1 MKKNEIYCLSVTGTT
16 SEGLGVAKQDGLV
29 IFIQGAIAG
38 EMAEAKILKVK
49 KNIAYAKVEKILTPS
64 ASRIRPSCPVFHQC
78 GGCSYLH
85 VSYEKQ
91 LEIKRQKVTDCLKR
105 IGKIEFPVSG
115 TLPFAAIRQNP
126 SVPPSR
132 SMGIHKALPRYLF
145 CPGAKARFA
154 PYI

>member
-1 MKKNEIYCLSVTGTT
+1 MEQFGGVFPREYKEILSLKGIGEYTAAAIVSFVWNKPYPVVDGNVYRVLSRLYAVDTPIDSTLGKKKHS
-16 SEGLGVAKQDGLV
+16 SD
-29 IFIQGAIAG
+29 
-38 EMAEAKILKVK
+38 
-49 KNIAYAKVEKILTPS
+49 
-64 ASRIRPSCPVFHQC
+64 RH
-78 GGCSYLH
+78 
-85 VSYEKQ
+85 
-91 LEIKRQKVTDCLKR
+91 RQT
-105 IGKIEFPVSG
+105 VSG